1 MKTVSTMMLAG
12 AAIALAACGATEDTS
27 DSGTAAATGASE
39 NTVYFGY
46 DRSDLTTLGQATV
59 DEASSVATANS
70 AGVSLVGHTDTTGSV
85 EYNQALSERR
95 AETVQSAMIANGV
108 DAASIT
114 ASGRSELDPA
124 VDTGDGVREPRNRR
138 VEISLSGVAAEAID
152 PAPVGAGNCIL
163 RSSPDPEIDGTCVQE
178 TDGSTIGE
186 G

>member
-12 AAIALAACGATEDTS
+12 AAIALAACGSTEDTS
-27 DSGTAAATGASE
+27 GEATNAVTGASE
-39 NTVYFGY
+39 YTVYFGF

-59 DEASSVATANS
+59 DEASGVATAAN

-85 EYNQALSERR
+85 EYNQALSEQR
-95 AETVQSAMIANGV
+95 AATVQSAMIANGV

-138 VEISLSGVAAEAID
+138 VEITLSGVAAEAID
-152 PAPVGAGNCIL
+152 PAPIAAENCIR
-163 RSSPDPEIDGTCVQE
+163 RSSPDPAIDGTCVQSS
-178 TDGSTIGE
+178 DGTQVGD
-186 G
+186 